1 MFRKNYF
8 TFLLTLT
15 LFSAGSL
22 AAFAQNA
29 PVTGKVVMQKADGTT
44 VPVADALV
52 EVFRTDIKGKLPSD
66 STNKKGE
73 FSFAGLPL
81 GATFVL
87 SVSAPTAKPG
97 YLPNVKAGQEKL
109 LITLFEGDGKRW
121 TEEEIRAAVSGANNT
136 ATSGTTTKEQPK
148 LSDEE
153 IKKQMAERAKLEAE
167 YAENKKKVENQ
178 NAVVGA
184 SLKEGNDAFN
194 AKNYD
199 LAIAKYT
206 EGVNAAPDFVGSAPV
221 LLNNKGTALKTRA
234 VGFYNQAVTAPD
246 ATAKLESYNK
256 AMKDFS
262 DALDSYNAS
271 WTISKNAPAA
281 DIKDQTTYQANK
293 ATALN
298 GFKDLLKV
306 MVQTER
312 VNPEKTAI
320 ITTLFGEYMTF
331 EPDAAKKGE
340 AQTYLA
346 DVYRILGDSE
356 KAIAEYKKVLATS
369 PDNPDALAGLGLSL
383 ANAGYNT
390 DGTINMPMMQES
402 ITNLQRFADVAPANH
417 KLKTSVTETVAY
429 LKTLNVKPVK
439 TEKPAKKKN

>member
-8 TFLLTLT
+8 TFLLTAFL
-15 LFSAGSL
+15 LLAASL
-22 AAFAQNA
+22 ATFAQTS
-29 PVTGKVVMQKADGTT
+29 PVSGKVVMTKADGTT

-52 EVFRTDIKGKLPSD
+52 EVFRTDIKGKLPSAK
-66 STNKKGE
+66 TNKKGE

-81 GATFVL
+81 GATFVI
-87 SVSAPTAKPG
+87 SVSAAGSRPD
-97 YLPNVKAGQEKL
+97 YLPGIKAGQEKL
-109 LITLFEGDGKRW
+109 VITLSEGDGKRW
-121 TEEEIRAAVSGANNT
+121 TEEEIRAAVSAPKNSTTGGAP
-136 ATSGTTTKEQPK
+136 TKEQPK

-153 IKKQMAERAKLEAE
+153 IKKQMAERAKLEAD
-167 YAENKKKVENQ
+167 YAVNKKKVEDQ
-178 NAVVGA
+178 NAVVGV

-234 VGFYNQAVTAPD
+234 VSFYNQAVTAPD
-246 ATAKLESYNK
+246 ATSKLESYNK

-262 DALDSYNAS
+262 DAIDSYNSS

-298 GFKDLLKV
+298 GFKDLLKLI
-306 MVQTER
+306 VQTER

-320 ITTLFGEYMTF
+320 IAALYGEYMTF
-331 EPDAAKKGE
+331 ETDAAKKTE
-340 AQTYLA
+340 AVTYLA

-356 KAIAEYKKVLATS
+356 KAIAEYKKVIATS
-369 PDNPDALAGLGLSL
+369 PDNADALAGLGLSL

-439 TEKPAKKKN
+439 TEKPARKKN

>member
-1 MFRKNYF
+1 MLRKNYF
-8 TFLLTLT
+8 TFLLTAFL
-15 LFSAGSL
+15 LLAGSL
-22 AAFAQNA
+22 AAFAQA
-29 PVTGKVVMQKADGTT
+29 PVNGKVVMTKSDGTT
-44 VPVADALV
+44 VPVADAVV
-52 EVFRTDIKGKLPSD
+52 EPFRTDIKGKSSPAK
-66 STNKKGE
+66 TNKKGE
-73 FSFAGLPL
+73 FNFVGLQLGGTFAL
-81 GATFVL
+81 A
-87 SVSAPTAKPG
+87 VSAPNAAPT
-97 YLPNVKAGQEKL
+97 YLPNVKAGQTDL
-109 LITLFEGDGKRW
+109 VITLSEGDGKRL
-121 TEEEIRAAVSGANNT
+121 TEDEVRSALSSQS
-136 ATSGTTTKEQPK
+136 ATSTASKTETKMTPEQ
-148 LSDEE
+148 
-153 IKKQMAERAKLEAE
+153 IKKAMEERAKLEAE

-178 NAVVGA
+178 NAVVGV

-246 ATAKLESYNK
+246 ATAKLESYTK

-262 DALDSYNAS
+262 DALDAYNTS
-271 WTISKNAPAA
+271 WNISKNAPAA

-312 VNPEKTAI
+312 VNPEKTATI
-320 ITTLFGEYMTF
+320 ATLFGEYMTF
-331 EPDAAKKGE
+331 ETDAAKKAE

-439 TEKPAKKKN
+439 AEKPAKKKN